1 VQSISTSRT
10 VNMFEAV
17 FLLTVG
23 VVVLLLFCA
32 TAGVV
37 GEGTKNK

>member
-1 VQSISTSRT
+1 
-10 VNMFEAV
+10 MFEAV

-37 GEGTKNK
+37 GAGKNK